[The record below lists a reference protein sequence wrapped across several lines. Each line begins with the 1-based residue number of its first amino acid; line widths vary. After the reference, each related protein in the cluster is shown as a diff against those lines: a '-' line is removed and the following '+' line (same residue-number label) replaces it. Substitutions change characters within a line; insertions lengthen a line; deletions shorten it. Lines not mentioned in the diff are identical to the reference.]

1 MRTLIKAEIKMN
13 IIAHRGYSAKYPEN
27 TLIAF
32 QEAAKLDVWG
42 VEFDVHLTKD
52 NQLVVIHDEKIN
64 RTSNGKG
71 FVKDMTLEEL
81 QAFDFGAWFAPEFA
95 GQQIPTLAEVLTV
108 FKNEHHQINI
118 EIKSDIFE
126 YPGIEALIANEIHA
140 FNLEDRVIISSFN
153 HESIARFQQIMPN
166 VETALLFASLVL
178 NLEEY
183 IGLFG
188 CDAIHIPYHHGMR
201 SIIQQAIKNGVT
213 VRAYTVNNAKIA
225 RQMEALGVDAVFSD
239 VVEIG

>member
-1 MRTLIKAEIKMN
+1 MN
-13 IIAHRGYSAKYPEN
+13 ILAHRGYSAKFPEN

-32 QEAAKLDVWG
+32 QEAAKLDIWG

-71 FVKDMTLEEL
+71 FVKDMTLKEL
-81 QAFDFGAWFAPEFA
+81 RAFDFGAWFAPEFA
-95 GQQIPTLAEVLTV
+95 GQKIPTLAEVLSV
-108 FKNEHHQINI
+108 FKFTNHQINI

-140 FNLEDRVIISSFN
+140 FGLDERVIISSFN

-166 VETALLFASLVL
+166 VKTALLFASLVVK
-178 NLEEY
+178 LEEY
-183 IGLFG
+183 VKLFG
-188 CDAIHIPYHHGMR
+188 SEAIHIPYYYGMR
-201 SIIQQAIKNGVT
+201 SIVQQAINNGVV
-213 VRAYTVNNAKIA
+213 VRAYTVNDGEIAK
-225 RQMEALGVDAVFSD
+225 QMEALGIDAVFSD
-239 VVEIG
+239 VVAFGD

>member
-1 MRTLIKAEIKMN
+1 MKIL
-13 IIAHRGYSAKYPEN
+13 AHRGYSAAYPEN

-52 NQLVVIHDEKIN
+52 NQLVVIHDESIE
-64 RTSNGKG
+64 RTSTGNG

-81 QAFDFGAWFAPEFA
+81 RTFDYGSWFAPEFA
-95 GQQIPTLAEVLTV
+95 GQVIPTLSEVLAI
-108 FKNEHHQINI
+108 FKSSPIQINI

-153 HESIARFQQIMPN
+153 HESIARFQQIMPH
-166 VETALLFASLVL
+166 VKTALLFASLIV

-183 IGLFG
+183 VNKFNAN
-188 CDAIHIPYHHGMR
+188 AIHIPYYYGMR
-201 SIIQQAIKNGVT
+201 SIVQQAIKNGMI
-213 VRAYTVNNAKIA
+213 VRTYTVNDATLA
-225 RQMEALGVDAVFSD
+225 RQMESLGIDALFSD
-239 VVEIG
+239 VVIL

>member
-1 MRTLIKAEIKMN
+1 MKIV
-13 IIAHRGYSAKYPEN
+13 AHRGYSANYPEN

-71 FVKDMTLEEL
+71 FVKDMTLQEL
-81 QAFDFGAWFAPEFA
+81 RAFDFGASFAPEFA
-95 GQQIPTLAEVLTV
+95 GQTIPTLTEVLNV
-108 FKNEHHQINI
+108 FKPTHHIINI

-126 YPGIEALIANEIHA
+126 YPGIEVLIANEIHA
-140 FNLEDRVIISSFN
+140 FDLEKRIIISSFN

-166 VETALLFASLVL
+166 VKTALLFATLVV

-183 IGLFG
+183 VKNFNSE
-188 CDAIHIPYHHGMR
+188 AIHIPYYYGMR
-201 SIIQQAIKNGVT
+201 SIIQRAIKNGFI
-213 VRAYTVNNAKIA
+213 VRAYTVNDDKIA
-225 RQMEALGVDAVFSD
+225 RQMEALGVEAVFSD
-239 VVEIG
+239 VVKI